1 MDNNNIWDDLPFRN
15 CNLSIDWSENQTTFN
30 SDDSNNGNK
39 WSMFKNIILLYASY
53 CMFKYSI

>member
-39 WSMFKNIILLYASY
+39 WSMFKNIILL
-53 CMFKYSI
+53 